1 MRPQSALSAKHSASD
16 SFAASAKWLHDGGWP
31 LEALVDRFAT
41 NEQLDEEM
49 DCLATAVFF
58 EARGESLDGQLAVAR
73 VVINRA
79 ASGKYPPTWCATVK
93 QPWQFSF
100 VRKGQFPYVDKNSA
114 LWARAQ
120 SVAKIAAANI
130 VPSLSGDVLWY
141 HADYVSPAWGPRL
154 VRVEKIG
161 AHIFYPLIF
170 ASALHRPVSALTAF
184 TGDSHGRNEGQQW
197 PVGIPAGISVSY
209 REARGCSGFWSSKT
223 IRNLH
228 KR

>member
-1 MRPQSALSAKHSASD
+1 LIKLLGRRGIAAVLGIFLTTMGSAPATAQDAAALKVDTVVRSVNYDLAAQPIVNATAQAGVATAIHTVSQTFGQQ
-16 SFAASAKWLHDGGWP
+16 SFAANAKWLHDGGWG
-31 LEALVDRFAT
+31 LEALVDKFAT

-58 EARGESLDGQLAVAR
+58 EARGESLNGQLAVAR

-79 ASGKYPPTWCATVK
+79 ASGKYPSTWCATVK

-130 VPSLSGDVLWY
+130 IPSLSNDVLWY

-161 AHIFYPLIF
+161 AHIFY
-170 ASALHRPVSALTAF
+170 R
-184 TGDSHGRNEGQQW
+184 
-197 PVGIPAGISVSY
+197 
-209 REARGCSGFWSSKT
+209 
-223 IRNLH
+223 
-228 KR
+228 

>member
-1 MRPQSALSAKHSASD
+1 LIKFLGRRGIAAVLGIILTTMSAAPASAQDAAALKVDSVVRSVNYDLAARPVASAVAEAGVATAIRTISQTFGQD
-16 SFAASAKWLHDGGWP
+16 SFAANAKWLHDGGWP
-31 LEALVDRFAT
+31 LQALVDKFAT
-41 NEQLDEEM
+41 NDQLDEEM
-49 DCLATAVFF
+49 TCLATAVFF

-100 VRKGQFPYVDKNSA
+100 VRKGLFPHVDKNSA

-120 SVAKIAAANI
+120 SVAKIAAANV
-130 VPSLSGDVLWY
+130 VPSLGGDVLWY

-161 AHIFYPLIF
+161 AHIFYR
-170 ASALHRPVSALTAF
+170 A
-184 TGDSHGRNEGQQW
+184 
-197 PVGIPAGISVSY
+197 
-209 REARGCSGFWSSKT
+209 
-223 IRNLH
+223 
-228 KR
+228 